1 MGTAL
6 DRRGL
11 DLDRLIDTFFGID
24 TELLHQADQVLA
36 RQGISLRDAVIG
48 YLEHIVEAG
57 RAPELPEA
65 DTAPVSAG
73 EMETEAFEDAVADV
87 AKGSVYTSAEIKAYL
102 RQMEGRL

>member
-1 MGTAL
+1 M
-6 DRRGL
+6 

-36 RQGISLRDAVIG
+36 RQGVSLRDAVTG
-48 YLEHIVEAG
+48 YLEQVVKEGRVPGEPLAEA
-57 RAPELPEA
+57 ATVPAE
-65 DTAPVSAG
+65 
-73 EMETEAFEDAVADV
+73 EMGSEAFEDAVADV